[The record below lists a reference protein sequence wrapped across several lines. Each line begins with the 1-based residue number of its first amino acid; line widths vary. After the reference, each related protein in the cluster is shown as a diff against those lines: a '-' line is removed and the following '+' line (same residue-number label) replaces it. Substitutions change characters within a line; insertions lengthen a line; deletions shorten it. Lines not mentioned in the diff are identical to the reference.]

1 MHLLIYAI
9 GTVRLLKTAGRKGS
23 TATHYRLATESEI
36 PAQRPGGHTVS
47 QNSQL
52 YQYARREPPASVPP
66 GVTFPSPLSP
76 RPRSQLVSAFLS
88 SPARPTPPC
97 AALSTRCYG
106 GEDLR
111 HHRRCHAPTRATNMH
126 LAGRRASSPAITPM
140 GRLGVVKSSCPST
153 SNKQMVRHDTTRR
166 HDTGD
171 TGRHDGHTLPPPA
184 NLLTVSSPGVPTLTD
199 HSSWLCIPPRPST
212 PLSTVA
218 WS

>member
-1 MHLLIYAI
+1 MLEEIAPTHLRHRHRPSVEDSWAE
-9 GTVRLLKTAGRKGS
+9 RLYGDTLPPSNRIRNPSPATGWPHGQSKQSAVSICQAGAAGVCTTGCDFPLPS
-23 TATHYRLATESEI
+23 LSPPEI
-36 PAQRPGGHTVS
+36 PARFRVPLLPG
-47 QNSQL
+47 
-52 YQYARREPPASVPP
+52 ASHP
-66 GVTFPSPLSP
+66 
-76 RPRSQLVSAFLS
+76 
-88 SPARPTPPC
+88 PPC

-184 NLLTVSSPGVPTLTD
+184 NLLTVSSPGVPTQT
-199 HSSWLCIPPRPST
+199 
-212 PLSTVA
+212 
-218 WS
+218 